1 MSDLPKGKHA
11 QIVLSASHLLLK
23 FGGIVALN
31 DVSIDVREDELLAVI
46 GPNGAGKSTLFGCIN
61 GTLPLS
67 EGTVTFDGKVI
78 SGNKS
83 FQNAKLGIAR
93 SYQIVQPFGN
103 MTALQNAMV
112 GAFCKTNN
120 YKEAE
125 QIALRS
131 LETVKLLKKKDVVAK
146 YLNLGERK
154 NLEIAKALSTQPKL
168 LLLDEVMAGLNT
180 TEVLEMVGIIKSL
193 NTSGITIIIIEHI
206 MEAIMNISDRIIV
219 LSFGKKIAEGSPEEI
234 SQDPHVIEAYFGV
247 EEVEEHA

>member
-1 MSDLPKGKHA
+1 M
-11 QIVLSASHLLLK
+11 LLK
-23 FGGIVALN
+23 IDNVTKRFGGLAA
-31 DVSIDVREDELLAVI
+31 VSEVSFELEEGIILGLI
-46 GPNGAGKSTLFGCIN
+46 GPNGAVKSTLFGCIN

-67 EGTVTFDGKVI
+67 EGTVTFDGKEI

-154 NLEIAKALSTQPKL
+154 KLEIAKALSTQPKL

>member
-1 MSDLPKGKHA
+1 M
-11 QIVLSASHLLLK
+11 LLK
-23 FGGIVALN
+23 IDNVTKRFGGLAA
-31 DVSIDVREDELLAVI
+31 VSEVSFELEEGIILGLI
-46 GPNGAGKSTLFGCIN
+46 GLNGAGKSTLFGCIN

-154 NLEIAKALSTQPKL
+154 KLEIAKALSTQPKL

>member
-1 MSDLPKGKHA
+1 M
-11 QIVLSASHLLLK
+11 LLK
-23 FGGIVALN
+23 IDNVTKRFGGLAA
-31 DVSIDVREDELLAVI
+31 VSEVSFELEEGIILGLI

-125 QIALRS
+125 QVALRS
-131 LETVKLLKKKDVVAK
+131 LETVKLIKKKDVVAK

-154 NLEIAKALSTQPKL
+154 KLEIAKALSTQPKL

>member
-1 MSDLPKGKHA
+1 M
-11 QIVLSASHLLLK
+11 LLK
-23 FGGIVALN
+23 IDNVTKRFGGLAA
-31 DVSIDVREDELLAVI
+31 VSEVSFELEEGIILGLI

-154 NLEIAKALSTQPKL
+154 KLEIAKALSTQPKL

-247 EEVEEHA
+247 EEVEEHD

>member
-1 MSDLPKGKHA
+1 MFENEIL
-11 QIVLSASHLLLK
+11 
-23 FGGIVALN
+23 
-31 DVSIDVREDELLAVI
+31 
-46 GPNGAGKSTLFGCIN
+46 
-61 GTLPLS
+61 
-67 EGTVTFDGKVI
+67 
-78 SGNKS
+78 
-83 FQNAKLGIAR
+83 
-93 SYQIVQPFGN
+93 
-103 MTALQNAMV
+103 
-112 GAFCKTNN
+112 KTNE
-120 YKEAE
+120 KTQA
-125 QIALRS
+125 I
-131 LETVKLLKKKDVVAK
+131 KKKDVVAK

-154 NLEIAKALSTQPKL
+154 KLEIAKALSTQPKL

>member
-1 MSDLPKGKHA
+1 M
-11 QIVLSASHLLLK
+11 LLK
-23 FGGIVALN
+23 IDNVTKRFGGLAA
-31 DVSIDVREDELLAVI
+31 VSEVSFELEEGIILGLI

-154 NLEIAKALSTQPKL
+154 KLEIAKALSTQPKL

-234 SQDPHVIEAYFGV
+234 SQDSHVIEAYFGV

>member
-1 MSDLPKGKHA
+1 M
-11 QIVLSASHLLLK
+11 LLK
-23 FGGIVALN
+23 IDNVTKRFGGLAA
-31 DVSIDVREDELLAVI
+31 VSEVSFELEEGIILGLI

-61 GTLPLS
+61 GTLPLT
-67 EGTVTFDGKVI
+67 EGKVTFNGQEI
-78 SGNKS
+78 SGKKS

-103 MTALQNAMV
+103 MTTLQNAMV

-125 QIALRS
+125 AIALKS
-131 LETVKLLKKKDVVAK
+131 LEIVKLLGKKDVVAK
-146 YLNLGERK
+146 FLNLGERK
-154 NLEIAKALSTQPKL
+154 KLEIAKALSTQPKL
-168 LLLDEVMAGLNT
+168 LLLDEVMAGLNA
-180 TEVLEMVGIIKSL
+180 TEVSEMVGIIKSL

-234 SQDPHVIEAYFGV
+234 SNNPQVIEAYFGV
-247 EEVEEHA
+247 EEVEENA